1 MRRHVAVTAVVVLLV
16 VACNGENTPIPD
28 RGPPRALPPNDGK
41 QPLQGA
47 LSDPIGTIT
56 ADNFRAAI
64 HNITSWDGG
73 SIGHRCTE
81 NPVCDLGFS
90 KQPVSIEPAFDAANA
105 NFINVG
111 TNGTILLRLRN
122 LGSKKTGGRGL
133 YHLEPGKTYYVV
145 VTSSSGGKANWQI
158 VHFEDKHGEPP
169 TPSGDKGSFHSCQH
183 NPANIS
189 KAAFYSCEDSPY
201 REAAGT
207 ASSSKKASM
216 VDLGMLGA
224 LMHFNALE
232 LSFLD
237 QAPGWVSCAFGC
249 CTLEMS

>member
-1 MRRHVAVTAVVVLLV
+1 MRRHVAVTAVVALLII
-16 VACNGENTPIPD
+16 ACNGENTPIPD
-28 RGPPRALPPNDGK
+28 RGHPAALPPNDGK

-56 ADNFRAAI
+56 ADNFRYAI
-64 HNITSWDGG
+64 HNIPSWDGG
-73 SIGHRCTE
+73 SIAHRCTE

-111 TNGTILLRLRN
+111 TKGTILLRLKN
-122 LGSKKTGGRGL
+122 LGTKKTGGLGL
-133 YHLEPGKTYYVV
+133 YHLEPGKTYYAVV
-145 VTSSSGGKANWQI
+145 SSSSGGKATWEIVPFEESQTENPIHGKDSGSFNGCHHDPAKKSEAAFYTCHGSEGHAADSLSGPKKAAMADFGMIGAI
-158 VHFEDKHGEPP
+158 VHFAE
-169 TPSGDKGSFHSCQH
+169 FQ
-183 NPANIS
+183 
-189 KAAFYSCEDSPY
+189 
-201 REAAGT
+201 
-207 ASSSKKASM
+207 
-216 VDLGMLGA
+216 
-224 LMHFNALE
+224 